1 MDDRSSA
8 GGASRLTVKHLV
20 GYACG
25 DLGGCMTFAILGSF
39 LTPYYTEIA
48 GISMRAV
55 TIMYLILKIWDAV
68 NDPMMGALMDKVFA
82 RTHSKKGKFLPWMF
96 RAAPLLF
103 ITSVAMYTAPSLASG
118 GGRVAAAFITY
129 LLYEASYTMF
139 NIPYG
144 SLLSAMAD
152 NDAERAKLSSARG
165 FGSIIGTLIP
175 MVLFP
180 VIIDNTKNSPQ
191 GGYAAGVTL
200 CAAIG
205 LAACLLCCRWSK
217 ERGAGTAELQ
227 KDSGEIRLS
236 DILVVVR
243 KNRAFDALC
252 IQGLCYCISQYMV
265 NTLGIYMFRDVL
277 GSLSMMSVMTV
288 LMVAANV
295 VALLIAPKT
304 AEKIGLEKTVRLAQL
319 IGIALMLLDFIVAVF
334 SANVI
339 AYMALTALASCF
351 TGLTVL
357 MQWGMVGEAIDY
369 NELLTGKRT
378 EGSIYGTFN
387 LMRRIGQA
395 LGSALAVGLL
405 GMTGYVPNAQAQTP
419 GVIFGIKILVI
430 LVPAAFVFLCWI
442 ALKFVWNI
450 TPQIR
455 VEIAEYKGNGV

>member
-96 RAAPLLF
+96 RSAPLLF

-152 NDAERAKLSSARG
+152 NDAQRAKLSSARG

-180 VIIDNTKNSPQ
+180 VIID
-191 GGYAAGVTL
+191 
-200 CAAIG
+200 
-205 LAACLLCCRWSK
+205 
-217 ERGAGTAELQ
+217 
-227 KDSGEIRLS
+227 
-236 DILVVVR
+236 
-243 KNRAFDALC
+243 
-252 IQGLCYCISQYMV
+252 
-265 NTLGIYMFRDVL
+265 
-277 GSLSMMSVMTV
+277 
-288 LMVAANV
+288 
-295 VALLIAPKT
+295 
-304 AEKIGLEKTVRLAQL
+304 
-319 IGIALMLLDFIVAVF
+319 
-334 SANVI
+334 
-339 AYMALTALASCF
+339 
-351 TGLTVL
+351 
-357 MQWGMVGEAIDY
+357 
-369 NELLTGKRT
+369 
-378 EGSIYGTFN
+378 
-387 LMRRIGQA
+387 
-395 LGSALAVGLL
+395 
-405 GMTGYVPNAQAQTP
+405 
-419 GVIFGIKILVI
+419 
-430 LVPAAFVFLCWI
+430 
-442 ALKFVWNI
+442 
-450 TPQIR
+450 
-455 VEIAEYKGNGV
+455 